1 MALTSQ
7 NSTGIKTFRA
17 TAVAIAAHVRVT
29 VDSAGLIAAAGAN
42 DSIGVTLTPIV
53 ASGTGSVKLWS
64 APGTFM
70 VKALTAFAAAAVLY
84 PAAGGTVD
92 DAAAGA
98 LLGLI
103 ALDAATAAGDIV
115 EAAFYR

>member
-1 MALTSQ
+1 MTTSQ

-29 VDSAGLIAAAGAN
+29 IDSAGLISAAGDN
-42 DSIGVTLTPIV
+42 DAIGVTLTPIV
-53 ASGTGSVKLWS
+53 ASGNGSVKLWS

-92 DAAAGA
+92 DAVVGNP
-98 LLGLI
+98 LGLVAI
-103 ALDAATAAGDIV
+103 DAATAAGDIV
-115 EAAFYR
+115 EAVPYR